1 MDEIAI
7 PPAQADAARLE
18 WEVAAIEM
26 ARQQALRGE
35 CVTLEAIEAWVES
48 IGTADELP
56 PPTSAAALRP

>member
-1 MDEIAI
+1 
-7 PPAQADAARLE
+7 LE